1 MSRPPSQISSK
12 AINEACDRDGVS
24 RGDIAAA
31 TLGLAGVR
39 RADLKRSV
47 RESFI
52 KRIGIRNVEVVTDAE
67 IALFAT
73 TLGKPGLVVIAGTG
87 SVCLGKNEKGE
98 MAISGGW
105 GPLAGDEGGGVG
117 IAQQALHTIAK
128 ASDGRGVPTMLS
140 QRASEYFRASGPENL
155 IVAIYSPQ
163 VDNSRIAGFARLVV
177 ETAQEGDEIAI
188 EILKDAGYEL
198 GLAACAVIEKLNS
211 PITKSRSAVSAA
223 SSTPANCSP
232 NPMLEKVR
240 KCAPKALPHR
250 TRDAPR
256 PRRRP
261 YGFQSSLQRT
271 STLVAFRIWDLVFWI
286 GPTERIADPGLQ
298 DSNQPGV
305 ANPKSKSQIPN
316 PKSCAVCI
324 LLQLIPDSICV
335 SIRNVSRRVS
345 ARR

>member
-1 MSRPPSQISSK
+1 MAPSSIKAKRKARSHQLYLGVDGGGTKTQIALMNEAGEVRCEGFAGPSNPLRVGVETAVTNIIK

-24 RGDIAAA
+24 RGDITAA

-52 KRIGIRNVEVVTDAE
+52 NRIGIRKVEVVTDAE

-128 ASDGRGVPTMLS
+128 ASDGRGVPTKLS

-177 ETAQEGDEIAI
+177 ETAQEGDAIAVG
-188 EILKDAGYEL
+188 ILNDAGYEL
-198 GLAACAVIEKLNS
+198 GLAACAVIEKLKLTNHKV
-211 PITKSRSAVSAA
+211 PIGCVGSIFNAGKLLT
-223 SSTPANCSP
+223 

-240 KCAPKALPHR
+240 KCATKAFLTEPEMPPAH
-250 TRDAPR
+250 AAALMA
-256 PRRRP
+256 
-261 YGFQSSLQRT
+261 FQSS
-271 STLVAFRIWDLVFWI
+271 
-286 GPTERIADPGLQ
+286 
-298 DSNQPGV
+298 
-305 ANPKSKSQIPN
+305 
-316 PKSCAVCI
+316 
-324 LLQLIPDSICV
+324 
-335 SIRNVSRRVS
+335 RNGHRR
-345 ARR
+345 

>member
-1 MSRPPSQISSK
+1 MAASSVKSMPKPRSHQLYLGVDGGGTKTQISIMNEAGDVTSEGSAGPSNPLRVGVETAVTNIIK

-24 RGDIAAA
+24 RGDISAA

-52 KRIGIRNVEVVTDAE
+52 NRIGIRRVEVITDAE

-177 ETAQEGDEIAI
+177 ETAQEGDAIAI
-188 EILKDAGYEL
+188 GILEDAGFEL
-198 GLAACAVIEKLNS
+198 GLAACAVIEKLKLTNHKV
-211 PITKSRSAVSAA
+211 PIGCVGSIFNAGALLTE
-223 SSTPANCSP
+223 
-232 NPMLEKVR
+232 PMLRKVR
-240 KCAPKALPHR
+240 TCAAKAYLTEPEMPPAH
-250 TRDAPR
+250 AAALMA
-256 PRRRP
+256 
-261 YGFQSSLQRT
+261 FQS
-271 STLVAFRIWDLVFWI
+271 A
-286 GPTERIADPGLQ
+286 
-298 DSNQPGV
+298 
-305 ANPKSKSQIPN
+305 
-316 PKSCAVCI
+316 
-324 LLQLIPDSICV
+324 
-335 SIRNVSRRVS
+335 RNGNKRSPF
-345 ARR
+345 